1 MKTNTAHPDKMHRR
15 SLLLAVGD
23 LQTSAITNTTQE
35 QSKAM
40 KPTQIIAATVMTA
53 LFLAAAPAKVQ
64 AALFTDNTFN
74 NADWTTTVLLLGNG
88 GSVSAGQVG
97 SGGNPGSYR
106 SVTNSVNPAGASA
119 SIVHGYHLSPLM
131 TYSFLS
137 SGAIAS
143 MDFSFDYS
151 IATFNKQVGVGLA
164 IEQNGNV
171 FYGDYTIVSGAPWQT
186 LSASGLHASNFTAPV
201 FAGALDFSAT
211 AAPIKLGFL
220 AANSDD
226 PFGPGYSATIGIDN
240 FSVNVTSVPEPATVA
255 VGLLCLGVGMA
266 RRRRA

>member
-1 MKTNTAHPDKMHRR
+1 MKTNTTHPDKMHHR

-35 QSKAM
+35 ESKAM

-74 NADWTTTVLLLGNG
+74 NADWTSTVLLLGNG

-143 MDFSFDYS
+143 MDFSFDHS
-151 IATFNKQVGVGLA
+151 VAGFDVGVGLA
-164 IEQNGNV
+164 IQQNGNV
-171 FYGDYTIVSGAPWQT
+171 FYGGYTIASGTPWHT
-186 LSASGLHASNFTAPV
+186 LSASGLHSSDFVGPPGGV
-201 FAGALDFSAT
+201 LDFSAT
-211 AAPIKLGFL
+211 ALPIELGFL
-220 AANSDD
+220 TATSNN
-226 PFGPGYSATIGIDN
+226 PFGRGYSATIGIDN
-240 FSVNVTSVPEPATVA
+240 FSVNVTSVPEPATLA